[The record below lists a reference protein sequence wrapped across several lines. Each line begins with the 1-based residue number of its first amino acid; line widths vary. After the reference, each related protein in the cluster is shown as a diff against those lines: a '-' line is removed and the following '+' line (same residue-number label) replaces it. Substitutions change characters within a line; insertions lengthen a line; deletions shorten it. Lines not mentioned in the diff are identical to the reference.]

1 MSESGARKPGA
12 KSKPAAKTVASGA
25 KSGKAAA
32 ARAAPARSAAAN
44 AAAAKEGAGKGRA
57 AKARAAKG
65 STTKAAPASGLKAG
79 RRASAVQAPVPLVA
93 WPLHVRAIA
102 AQLLG
107 LVGSAAELSLG
118 VGNALVRRPAHWRAL
133 QKAGAFLRDARE
145 TAGLTVAEVS
155 TAIDLKDPEMLD
167 LAENGKMVLPFEVLL
182 RLAALLARNDPVPFL
197 MQLARNYSP
206 SLWKALEELGVAR
219 LVLHAGR
226 EHEFINVY
234 RSRDAARRLSDEEF
248 EKVLAFTDAAF
259 GMALDL
265 ATMGRIPSPPRRG

>member
-57 AKARAAKG
+57 AKG

-79 RRASAVQAPVPLVA
+79 RRAPAVQAPVPLVA

>member
-1 MSESGARKPGA
+1 MSESGARKPAA
-12 KSKPAAKTVASGA
+12 KAKPAARATAA
-25 KSGKAAA
+25 KPAAAKAAA
-32 ARAAPARSAAAN
+32 AE
-44 AAAAKEGAGKGRA
+44 AAAAKA
-57 AKARAAKG
+57 AA
-65 STTKAAPASGLKAG
+65 TNAAPAQRRNPG
-79 RRASAVQAPVPLVA
+79 RSVPGGASVPAPDGA

-155 TAIDLKDPEMLD
+155 SAIHLKDPEMLD

-197 MQLARNYSP
+197 MQIARNYSP

-259 GMALDL
+259 GMAVDL
-265 ATMGRIPSPPRRG
+265 AALGQIPPRPRRS

>member
-1 MSESGARKPGA
+1 MSESGARKA
-12 KSKPAAKTVASGA
+12 AARAKPAAKATAARA
-25 KSGKAAA
+25 KSAKASKATTARATTAKVIA
-32 ARAAPARSAAAN
+32 ARAA
-44 AAAAKEGAGKGRA
+44 
-57 AKARAAKG
+57 AKAASAGAREPRRR
-65 STTKAAPASGLKAG
+65 APAAQ
-79 RRASAVQAPVPLVA
+79 VPEPVVA

-155 TAIDLKDPEMLD
+155 AAIDLKDPEMLD

-197 MQLARNYSP
+197 MQIARSYSP

-234 RSRDAARRLSDEEF
+234 RSRDAARRLSDAEF

-265 ATMGRIPSPPRRG
+265 ASEGRVPPRPRRR